1 MDEHIEAPANTGP
14 WRGYVSPPARTVSG
28 PDLPGYLLWQWD
40 SEKLSPWRQKIA
52 NVWRQ
57 HHKHVNYALI
67 MLCAFLMGAIVTGNP
82 TIEVRNIA
90 LREELRRA
98 KSEVV
103 ARQGELELARLD
115 LERANTILAYSGKH
129 RIAGD
134 LAVTIYDIAIAEG
147 IDPKVAF
154 ALVGVESDFTQRA
167 ISPVGAI
174 GLAQL
179 MPETASW
186 LQPGIR
192 TDALFDRDTNLR
204 LGFRYLRMLITQYK
218 GDLQLALLAYNRG
231 PARVDEI
238 LQAGGNP
245 ANGYTQLIQKRGG
258 GAAAE

>member
-1 MDEHIEAPANTGP
+1 MDEQLEAPANTGP
-14 WRGYVSPPARTVSG
+14 WRGYVSPPARIVSG
-28 PDLPGYLLWQWD
+28 PDLPGYLLLQWD
-40 SEKLSPWRQKIA
+40 NEKLSPWRFKLA
-52 NVWRQ
+52 TFWRKHQ
-57 HHKHVNYALI
+57 KHVQLGAIVLA
-67 MLCAFLMGAIVTGNP
+67 AFLMGAIMTGNP
-82 TIEVRNIA
+82 AMEMRNFA
-90 LREELRRA
+90 LREQMRRTESA
-98 KSEVV
+98 LL
-103 ARQGELELARLD
+103 ARQGELELTRLD
-115 LERANTILAYSGKH
+115 LSRANTILQFSGKH
-129 RIAGD
+129 RINGD
-134 LAVTIYDIAIAEG
+134 LAVSIYDIAIAEG

-245 ANGYTQLIQKRGG
+245 ANGYTQLIQKRAGT
-258 GAAAE
+258 ATQ